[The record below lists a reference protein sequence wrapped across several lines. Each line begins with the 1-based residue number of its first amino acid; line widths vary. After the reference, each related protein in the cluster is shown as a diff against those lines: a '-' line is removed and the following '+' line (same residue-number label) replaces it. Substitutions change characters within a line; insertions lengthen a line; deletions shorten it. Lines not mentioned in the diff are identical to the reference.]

1 MQETVPTPRSLS
13 FQTDNDLLPL
23 YPPDPDLPETLA
35 EALRI
40 RLTPF
45 HPALALTLDLREREK
60 VQTFTVRFGGDAGMR
75 SAVIVFDILA
85 RHIAFPADDPLFA
98 LAAMEVFGGQLFR
111 RPFSPDRI
119 YRLDRMPSWCLEPA
133 HRTASM
139 TRIALCGFRAS
150 LPHPVRSVS
159 VQETDAAV
167 ERYRRLAEEYPE
179 VMVTMLEFEV
189 RFEDGAVRHYRVE
202 EHELCA
208 FRRDAR
214 IGEFERFLAARNGV
228 EFPDANSRTDG

>member
-23 YPPDPDLPETLA
+23 YPPDPGLPKTLA
-35 EALRI
+35 AALRA

-45 HPALALTLDLREREK
+45 RPALTLTLDLRECEK
-60 VQTFTVRFGGDAGMR
+60 VQTFTIRFGRDTGIR
-75 SAVIVFDILA
+75 STTIVFDILA
-85 RHIAFPADDPLFA
+85 RRIAFPAEDPLFT
-98 LAAMEVFGGQLFR
+98 LAAMEAFGERLFR
-111 RPFSPDRI
+111 HPFSPDRI

-139 TRIALCGFRAS
+139 TQIALCGFRAS
-150 LPHPVRSVS
+150 LPHPARFVS
-159 VQETDAAV
+159 VLETDIAA
-167 ERYRRLAEEYPE
+167 ERYRWLAEDYPG
-179 VMVTMLEFEV
+179 VTATMLEFEV

-202 EHELCA
+202 EHELRA

-214 IGEFERFLAARNGV
+214 MCEFERFLAAKNCV
-228 EFPDANSRTDG
+228 EFPDANSRTNG

>member
-1 MQETVPTPRSLS
+1 MQEPVPTPPSLS

-45 HPALALTLDLREREK
+45 RPALALTLDLQECEK
-60 VQTFTVRFGGDAGMR
+60 VQTFTVRFGGDDGMH
-75 SAVIVFDILA
+75 SVAIVFDILA
-85 RHIAFPADDPLFA
+85 RHIAFPAEDPLFA
-98 LAAMEVFGGQLFR
+98 LAAMEAFGEKLFW

-133 HRTASM
+133 HRTGSM

-150 LPHPVRSVS
+150 LPHPARSVS
-159 VQETDAAV
+159 IRETDAAA
-167 ERYRRLAEEYPE
+167 ERYRRLAEEYPG
-179 VMVTMLEFEV
+179 VTATMFEFEV
-189 RFEDGAVRHYRVE
+189 RFEDGAFRRYRVE
-202 EHELCA
+202 EHELRA
-208 FRRDAR
+208 FPRDAR
-214 IGEFERFLAARNGV
+214 MGEFERFLAARNCV
-228 EFPDANSRTDG
+228 EFHDANSRTDG